1 MNVTLGQ
8 WRNDGTDCNRMFG
21 GTKMSEQ
28 GAERTTFRRKLKPW
42 EAVALSI
49 GLMAPTLAM
58 ALNGALPAS
67 RAGSKVPL
75 VFLIGFAGVALVAY
89 GFVRLTRYFNHAGSV
104 YALAGAT
111 LGPRAGFSSGWTL
124 LGVYV
129 VFTIDSL
136 AATALF
142 FNGFLSSANFN
153 VTIPWFLLALIAGV
167 IMFVLNTRPVRVAA
181 RSLLTMEGFGVTFTI
196 VLIIVILVKVISG
209 HGIHGQG
216 MALSTVFTP
225 GKVKIGTLASATVFA
240 FLSRAGFEASA
251 SLGEETH
258 NPRRNIPRSI
268 IAAVVLS
275 GIFYILAVYAETI
288 GFGTNAAGVH
298 AFASTSNALN
308 QLATSYVGS
317 WLAVI
322 ISLAATG
329 SAFASAMAS
338 GAGAGRMVFAL
349 SRDGFGPKFLSRK
362 TAKHE
367 SPANALALVFSFS
380 IIVDLVMF
388 LVGTSV
394 VNVYFYYDT
403 LGVLGIIIV
412 YAVVAVGTIRLIVK
426 KVMSIPVWEIVL
438 PTLGVAYLAYVFYEQ
453 LVGVSAPYT
462 YFPYVVVAWC
472 ALGVAVVLV
481 RPALAQRIGRDL
493 TLELE
498 RQAYDDEEPV
508 ADF

>member
-1 MNVTLGQ
+1 
-8 WRNDGTDCNRMFG
+8 
-21 GTKMSEQ
+21 
-28 GAERTTFRRKLKPW
+28 
-42 EAVALSI
+42 
-49 GLMAPTLAM
+49 
-58 ALNGALPAS
+58 
-67 RAGSKVPL
+67 
-75 VFLIGFAGVALVAY
+75 
-89 GFVRLTRYFNHAGSV
+89 
-104 YALAGAT
+104 
-111 LGPRAGFSSGWTL
+111 
-124 LGVYV
+124 
-129 VFTIDSL
+129 
-136 AATALF
+136 
-142 FNGFLSSANFN
+142 
-153 VTIPWFLLALIAGV
+153 
-167 IMFVLNTRPVRVAA
+167 
-181 RSLLTMEGFGVTFTI
+181 MEGFGVAFTI
-196 VLIIVILVKVISG
+196 VLVIVILVKVISG

-240 FLSRAGFEASA
+240 FLSWAGFEASA

-258 NPRRNIPRSI
+258 NPRRNIPRSVI
-268 IAAVVLS
+268 GAVVLS
-275 GIFYILAVYAETI
+275 AVFFIFTMYAETI

-298 AFASTSNALN
+298 AFASTGNALN
-308 QLATSYVGS
+308 QLATTYVGA

-362 TAKHE
+362 TAKHD
-367 SPANALALVFSFS
+367 SPANALALIFGFS

-388 LVGTSV
+388 LLGTSV
-394 VNVYFYYDT
+394 VNVYFYYAT

-412 YAVVAVGTIRLIVK
+412 YAAVAIGTVRFIMK
-426 KVMSIPVWEIVL
+426 KVMSIPIWEIII
-438 PTLGVAYLAYVFYEQ
+438 PILGVAYLVYVFYEQ

-462 YFPYVVVAWC
+462 YFPFMVAAWC
-472 ALGVAVVLV
+472 VLGLVLV
-481 RPALAQRIGRDL
+481 LARPSLAQRIGRDL